1 MIEEKPWATTLVLL
15 FLTTIALG
23 YLTLERATMYTY
35 LWMGLML
42 IIALVIDG
50 GEKWINPTLTNIVIV
65 LGIALVVFIVWI
77 FTLE

>member
-1 MIEEKPWATTLVLL
+1 LIEEKPWETTLVLL
-15 FLTTIALG
+15 FLTTIVLG

-50 GEKWINPTLTNIVIV
+50 GKKWINPTLTNIVIV

-77 FTLE
+77 FTFE